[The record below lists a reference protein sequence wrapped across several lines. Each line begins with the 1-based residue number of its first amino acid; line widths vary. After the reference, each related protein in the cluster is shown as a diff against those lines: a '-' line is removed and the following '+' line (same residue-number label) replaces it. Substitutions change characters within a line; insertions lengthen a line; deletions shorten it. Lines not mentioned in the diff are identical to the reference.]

1 MKNKILLTVIF
12 VSLGFAI
19 YALLSN
25 LEKSKNQM
33 YYYEGTSVTPTQSNK
48 KVWNSSSSLSKKKF
62 ERRETAS
69 SEGGIT
75 STTFNTRVREKNGI
89 LDTSIPEITF
99 DQSPENF
106 SRSKKND
113 LSINSD
119 KGTSGIFL
127 TQVKSGRKNN
137 NYGNEN
143 ASSFINSDYSSSI
156 ASTPSTFMGA
166 PTVPS
171 SPTDDIIID
180 PGGDPNPE
188 DIIPIGEGQL
198 ILMVLALGYI
208 LFVAFKKRLA

>member
-48 KVWNSSSSLSKKKF
+48 KTWKSTPSFSKKKTH
-62 ERRETAS
+62 RRNVAS
-69 SEGGIT
+69 DEGELT
-75 STTFNTRVREKNGI
+75 STTFNDNARKKNGM
-89 LDTSIPEITF
+89 LDTSIPDLTLS
-99 DQSPENF
+99 QSPENY
-106 SRSKKND
+106 SRNKKQD

-119 KGTSGIFL
+119 LGTSGVFL
-127 TQVKSGRKNN
+127 TQANSGRKNN
-137 NYGNEN
+137 IYANEN
-143 ASSFINSDYSSSI
+143 ASSFAASEYSSSI
-156 ASTPSTFMGA
+156 ASTQSTFMGA

-180 PGGDPNPE
+180 PGGDPDPGS
-188 DIIPIGEGQL
+188 IIPIGEGQL
-198 ILMVLALGYI
+198 ILMALALGYI
-208 LFVAFKKRLA
+208 LFIAFKKRLA